1 MKKLLLCGLILGL
14 VLTSCTTIPP
24 GSVGVVVHNF
34 GDNKGVSNVATTTGF
49 TWYNP
54 MSTSIFEYPTNVQTA
69 KWTRDLNEGKPV
81 NEEITFTNKDNMV
94 ISTDISISYSLVYD
108 KVPAFYVKFRNDNI
122 DDFTHGY
129 LRNTVRDAFNETGGS
144 FNIDQIMGDNTAFI
158 AAARK
163 RAQSELEAIGV
174 HIDQFGIIGAARPP
188 QGVTDAITAKLAA
201 TQLAIQKENEV
212 RQSVAQAQKDI
223 AEARGD
229 SAAKVIR
236 AYGEAK
242 ANQLTQQTITDNL
255 IQWKMLDKWN
265 GVLPIYGAIPQM
277 FKSVK

>member
-1 MKKLLLCGLILGL
+1 MIAIVASLMI
-14 VLTSCTTIPP
+14 TSCTTIPP
-24 GSVGVVVHNF
+24 GSVGIVVHNF
-34 GDNKGVSNVATTTGF
+34 GDNKGVDNVATTTGF

-54 MSTSIFEYPTNVQTA
+54 MSTSIYEYPTNIQTA
-69 KWTRDLNEGKPV
+69 KWTKDPNEGNPV

-94 ISTDISISYSLVYD
+94 ISADVSVSYSLLYE
-108 KVPAFYVKFRNDNI
+108 KVPYFYVKFRNDNI
-122 DDFTHGY
+122 EDFTHGY
-129 LRNTVRDAFNETGGS
+129 MRNVVRDAFNESGGAYS
-144 FNIDQIMGDNTAFI
+144 IDQIMGDNTAFI
-158 AAARK
+158 TAVK
-163 RAQSELEAIGV
+163 TKAQTHLEAIGV
-174 HIDQFGIIGAARPP
+174 RIEQFGIIGAPRPP
-188 QGVTDAITAKLAA
+188 ASVIQAINAKLQA

-255 IQWKMLDKWN
+255 IQWKMLDTWDGKLPVY
-265 GVLPIYGAIPQM
+265 GVVPQM